1 MDRASLATVGRL
13 GMAGVLCAGALIGS
27 ACGRDPATGAN
38 ALVGPSAVA
47 AGGETGSGA
56 AAGGATTMAQSGG
69 LTPAE
74 LIEHG
79 WSCRV
84 TPVGTTA
91 CSPPGRG
98 LPVFGAPE
106 DRPPSYLLHVFDT
119 ATGEFLGFARMIR
132 TDLYEGQTCPST
144 GALYAYLPHIGYYEC
159 FNPVS

>member
-1 MDRASLATVGRL
+1 MDRGGLAVVGRL

-27 ACGRDPATGAN
+27 ACGRDAAMRAN
-38 ALVGPSAVA
+38 SVIGPSAVA
-47 AGGETGSGA
+47 AEGRTGSGA
-56 AAGGATTMAQSGG
+56 ATGGLMPQALSGG
-69 LTPAE
+69 LTPIE
-74 LIEHG
+74 LIERG

-91 CSPPGRG
+91 CSPPGQG

-144 GALYAYLPHIGYYEC
+144 GAPYVYLPHIGYYEC
-159 FNPVS
+159 FNQVS

>member
-1 MDRASLATVGRL
+1 
-13 GMAGVLCAGALIGS
+13 MAGVLCAGALIGS
-27 ACGRDPATGAN
+27 ACGRDPSIGAN
-38 ALVGPSAVA
+38 TLVGPSPVA
-47 AGGETGSGA
+47 ATRETGSGA
-56 AAGGATTMAQSGG
+56 AAGGVTTMAQSGG

-74 LIEHG
+74 LIERG

-119 ATGEFLGFARMIR
+119 PTGELLGFARMIR
-132 TDLYEGQTCPST
+132 TDLYQGQTCPST
-144 GALYAYLPHIGYYEC
+144 AAAYVYLPHIGYYEC
-159 FNPVS
+159 FNPAGN

>member
-13 GMAGVLCAGALIGS
+13 GMAGALCACALIGS
-27 ACGRDPATGAN
+27 ACGRDPSIGAN
-38 ALVGPSAVA
+38 ALVGPSPVA
-47 AGGETGSGA
+47 AGGENGSGA
-56 AAGGATTMAQSGG
+56 AAGGVTTMAQSGG

-74 LIEHG
+74 LIERG

-91 CSPPGRG
+91 CSPPGRS

-119 ATGEFLGFARMIR
+119 ATSEFLGFARMVR
-132 TDLYEGQTCPST
+132 TDLYQGQICPST
-144 GALYAYLPHIGYYEC
+144 GAAYVFLPHIGYYEC
-159 FNPVS
+159 FNPD

>member
-1 MDRASLATVGRL
+1 MDRARLATVGRL

-27 ACGRDPATGAN
+27 GCGRDPATGAN

-47 AGGETGSGA
+47 AAGPGV
-56 AAGGATTMAQSGG
+56 AAGHMTTQSGG
-69 LTPAE
+69 PTPDS
-74 LIEHG
+74 LIEYG

-106 DRPPSYLLHVFDT
+106 DRPPSYLVHVFDT
-119 ATGEFLGFARMIR
+119 ATSEYLGFGRMIR

-144 GALYAYLPHIGYYEC
+144 GALYVYLPHIGYYEC
-159 FNPVS
+159 FNAVS

>member
-1 MDRASLATVGRL
+1 MDRGSLAVVRRI

-38 ALVGPSAVA
+38 ALVGPSPVT

-56 AAGGATTMAQSGG
+56 AAGGVTTMAQSGG

-74 LIEHG
+74 LIERG

-119 ATGEFLGFARMIR
+119 ATGAFLGFARMIR

-144 GALYAYLPHIGYYEC
+144 EAAYVFLPHIGYYEC
-159 FNPVS
+159 FNPVG

>member
-1 MDRASLATVGRL
+1 MDRGSVTVVGRL

-27 ACGRDPATGAN
+27 ACGRDAATGPYSV
-38 ALVGPSAVA
+38 VGPSAV
-47 AGGETGSGA
+47 GVERGTGSGA
-56 AAGGATTMAQSGG
+56 ITGGVMAQALSGG

-74 LIEHG
+74 LIDRG

-84 TPVGTTA
+84 TPVGSTA

-98 LPVFGAPE
+98 LPIFGAPE
-106 DRPPSYLLHVFDT
+106 DRPPSYLVHVFDT
-119 ATGEFLGFARMIR
+119 ATGKYLGFGRMIR

-144 GALYAYLPHIGYYEC
+144 GAAYTYLPHIGYYEC

>member
-1 MDRASLATVGRL
+1 MDRGSLTVVGRL
-13 GMAGVLCAGALIGS
+13 GVTGMLCAGTLIGS
-27 ACGRDPATGAN
+27 ACGRDAATGAHSV
-38 ALVGPSAVA
+38 VGPSAVA
-47 AGGETGSGA
+47 AEHGTGSGA
-56 AAGGATTMAQSGG
+56 ATRGVTAQAQPGG

-74 LIEHG
+74 LIERG

-106 DRPPSYLLHVFDT
+106 DRPPSYLVHVFDT
-119 ATGEFLGFARMIR
+119 ATNEYLGFGRMIR

-144 GALYAYLPHIGYYEC
+144 GVTYNYLPHIGYYEC
-159 FNPVS
+159 FNPAS

>member
-1 MDRASLATVGRL
+1 MARGSWEVVGRL

-27 ACGRDPATGAN
+27 ACRRDTALGAN
-38 ALVGPSAVA
+38 AVIGPSAVTA
-47 AGGETGSGA
+47 EDRTGIGA
-56 AAGGATTMAQSGG
+56 AIGGVMALAQSGG

-74 LIEHG
+74 LIERG

-106 DRPPSYLLHVFDT
+106 DRPPSYLVHVFDT
-119 ATGEFLGFARMIR
+119 ATSEYLGFGRMIR
-132 TDLYEGQTCPST
+132 TDLYEGQTCPSA
-144 GALYAYLPHIGYYEC
+144 GAPYTHLPHIGYYEC

>member
-1 MDRASLATVGRL
+1 MSAPRLKVIATLVLA
-13 GMAGVLCAGALIGS
+13 CAL
-27 ACGRDPATGAN
+27 
-38 ALVGPSAVA
+38 L
-47 AGGETGSGA
+47 GA
-56 AAGGATTMAQSGG
+56 ACESPTRPTATAANQPVTLGTLGTGQSGG

-74 LIEHG
+74 LMERG

-106 DRPPSYLLHVFDT
+106 DRPPSYLVHVFDT
-119 ATGEFLGFARMIR
+119 ATSEYLGFARMIR
-132 TDLYEGQTCPST
+132 TDLYEGQTCPSA
-144 GALYAYLPHIGYYEC
+144 GAAYTYLPHLGYYEC

>member
-1 MDRASLATVGRL
+1 MNRTSFAVVGRI
-13 GMAGVLCAGALIGS
+13 GMAGVLSAGALIG
-27 ACGRDPATGAN
+27 AGCGREGVREAS

-47 AGGETGSGA
+47 AAGEPGSGV
-56 AAGGATTMAQSGG
+56 AAGAVTAQAFG

-74 LIEHG
+74 LIERG
-79 WSCRV
+79 WSCRI

-106 DRPPSYLLHVFDT
+106 DRPPSYLVHVFDT
-119 ATGEFLGFARMIR
+119 GTTEYLGFSRMIR
-132 TDLYEGQTCPST
+132 TDLYQGETCPAT
-144 GALYAYLPHIGYYEC
+144 GAAYTSLPHIGYYEC

>member
-1 MDRASLATVGRL
+1 MDTASLGVLGRFA
-13 GMAGVLCAGALIGS
+13 MAGVLCAGALVGS
-27 ACGRDPATGAN
+27 ACGRDGAMGAN
-38 ALVGPSAVA
+38 SVVEPSAIA
-47 AGGETGSGA
+47 ASGGTGSG
-56 AAGGATTMAQSGG
+56 GGATEDLMAQSGR

-74 LIEHG
+74 LIKRG

-106 DRPPSYLLHVFDT
+106 DRPPSYLVHVFDT
-119 ATGEFLGFARMIR
+119 ATNEYLGFGRMIR

-144 GALYAYLPHIGYYEC
+144 GATYNYLPHIGYYEC
-159 FNPVS
+159 FNPAS

>member
-1 MDRASLATVGRL
+1 MDRATLAEVGRL

-27 ACGRDPATGAN
+27 ACARDAALGAN
-38 ALVGPSAVA
+38 SVIGPSSVA
-47 AGGETGSGA
+47 AEGGTGSGA
-56 AAGGATTMAQSGG
+56 ATGGALTQAQSGG

-74 LIEHG
+74 LVERG

-106 DRPPSYLLHVFDT
+106 DRPPSYLVHLFET
-119 ATGEFLGFARMIR
+119 ATSEYLGFSRFIR
-132 TDLYEGQTCPST
+132 TDLYQGQICPST
-144 GALYAYLPHIGYYEC
+144 GAAYTELPHIGYWEC
-159 FNPVS
+159 LNTVN

>member
-1 MDRASLATVGRL
+1 MDRATLKMVGRL

-27 ACGRDPATGAN
+27 ACGRDAATGAN
-38 ALVGPSAVA
+38 AVVGPSVLA
-47 AGGETGSGA
+47 AEGE
-56 AAGGATTMAQSGG
+56 GG

-74 LIEHG
+74 LMERG

-106 DRPPSYLLHVFDT
+106 DRPPSYLVHVFDT
-119 ATGEFLGFARMIR
+119 ATSEYLGFSRMIR
-132 TDLYEGQTCPST
+132 TDLYQGQTCPSAGT
-144 GALYAYLPHIGYYEC
+144 AYTHLPHIGYYEC

>member
-1 MDRASLATVGRL
+1 MERASLAIVRRL
-13 GMAGVLCAGALIGS
+13 GMAGMLCAGALIGS
-27 ACGRDPATGAN
+27 ACGGGAGRGAN
-38 ALVGPSAVA
+38 TLVAPSAVA
-47 AGGETGSGA
+47 HGETDSGEAGGSL
-56 AAGGATTMAQSGG
+56 TTQSGG

-74 LIEHG
+74 LRQRG

-106 DRPPSYLLHVFDT
+106 DRPPSYLVHVFDT
-119 ATGEFLGFARMIR
+119 VTSEYLGFGRMIR
-132 TDLYEGQTCPST
+132 TDLYQGQTCPST
-144 GALYAYLPHIGYYEC
+144 GAVYTHLPLIGYYEC

>member
-1 MDRASLATVGRL
+1 
-13 GMAGVLCAGALIGS
+13 MAQ
-27 ACGRDPATGAN
+27 
-38 ALVGPSAVA
+38 
-47 AGGETGSGA
+47 
-56 AAGGATTMAQSGG
+56 AQSGG

-74 LIEHG
+74 LIERG

-106 DRPPSYLLHVFDT
+106 DRPPSYLVHVFDT
-119 ATGEFLGFARMIR
+119 ATSEYLGFARFIR
-132 TDLYEGQTCPST
+132 TDLYQGQICPTT
-144 GALYAYLPHIGYYEC
+144 GAPYTELPHIGYWEC

>member
-1 MDRASLATVGRL
+1 
-13 GMAGVLCAGALIGS
+13 
-27 ACGRDPATGAN
+27 
-38 ALVGPSAVA
+38 
-47 AGGETGSGA
+47 
-56 AAGGATTMAQSGG
+56 MAQALSGG
-69 LTPAE
+69 LTPIE
-74 LIEHG
+74 LIERG

-106 DRPPSYLLHVFDT
+106 DRPPSYLLHVFET
-119 ATGEFLGFARMIR
+119 ATSASLGFARMIR

-144 GALYAYLPHIGYYEC
+144 GAAYVFLPHIGYYEC